1 MILKTNEG
9 PKEIKTKEL
18 DFTNVMCDLED
29 NGVDVMGLLDDET
42 REKMKVFSTMR
53 AIMAA
58 ITGTKDLEIAGKM
71 ISEHLKNG
79 GDMNDIMNTFTEV
92 MASAGF
98 GKDAETKTETLPVAE
113 ADLSA
118 QASTEKE

>member
-1 MILKTNEG
+1 MILQTNKG

-42 REKMKVFSTMR
+42 REKMKVFNTMR

-58 ITGTKDLEIAGKM
+58 ITGTEDLKTAGKM
-71 ISEHLKNG
+71 FSEHLKNG
-79 GDMNDIMNTFTEV
+79 GSMDDIMNTFTEV

-98 GKDAETKTETLPVAE
+98 GEDAETDQKEQMEAE
-113 ADLSA
+113 
-118 QASTEKE
+118 

>member
-1 MILKTNEG
+1 MILQTSKG

-29 NGVDVMGLLDDET
+29 HGVDVMGLLDEET

-58 ITGTKDLEIAGKM
+58 ITGTKDLETAGKM
-71 ISEHLKNG
+71 FSEHLKNG
-79 GDMNDIMNTFTEV
+79 GSMDDIMNTFTEV

-98 GKDAETKTETLPVAE
+98 GEGAEMETETE
-113 ADLSA
+113 
-118 QASTEKE
+118 